1 MRSLAALLIFGA
13 LALPALAHPD
23 GSGPR
28 AQIRAACK
36 ADVDAH
42 CRGVE
47 PGEGRIRACLRANR
61 EKLSQPCRDAIAAA
75 LEARAARLEQRAAR
89 IRGGASTAA
98 P

>member
-1 MRSLAALLIFGA
+1 MRSLAALLILGA
-13 LALPALAHPD
+13 LALPTSAHPD

-28 AQIRAACK
+28 AQIRVACK
-36 ADVDAH
+36 ADADAL
-42 CRGVE
+42 CRGVQ

-75 LEARAARLEQRAAR
+75 LEARAAKLEERASRLRA
-89 IRGGASTAA
+89 GTPA